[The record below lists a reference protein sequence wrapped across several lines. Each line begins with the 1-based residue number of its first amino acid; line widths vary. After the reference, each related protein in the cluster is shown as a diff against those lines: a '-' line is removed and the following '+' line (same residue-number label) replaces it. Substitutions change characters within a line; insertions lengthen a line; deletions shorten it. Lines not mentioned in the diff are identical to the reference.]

1 MGTRWL
7 LALAVIVSCGG
18 SPRTAAQSPAPSVTL
33 PATPTPVP
41 TPAATPYPPKAE
53 GFASKVLVETPRNLG
68 ESFTGYIWITKAASG
83 LPGVSA
89 TISQSEAFSGYY
101 DKASERSAMKDA
113 IFTTPDL
120 SPLPA
125 GNYTES
131 FRQVT
136 LQSGG
141 RSSAH
146 KHSGTEAVFVLEGSV
161 LVRSGMGVP
170 KTLVVGQGFHII
182 PNTPV
187 QLINVGNGQART
199 LVYSIS
205 PVGQPFTTDLEEAP

>member
-1 MGTRWL
+1 MARRWL
-7 LALAVIVSCGG
+7 LALAVVVSCGG
-18 SPRTAAQSPAPSVTL
+18 SPRTEAQSSATL
-33 PATPTPVP
+33 AATPTPVP
-41 TPAATPYPPKAE
+41 TAAATPYPPKAE
-53 GFASKVLVETPRNLG
+53 GFASKVLVELPRNLG
-68 ESFTGYIWITKAASG
+68 ESFTGFIWIAKAASG
-83 LPGVSA
+83 LPGVST

-101 DKASERSAMKDA
+101 DKASQRSAMKDA
-113 IFTTPDL
+113 LFATPDL

-136 LQSGG
+136 LQPGG

-146 KHSGTEAVFVLEGSV
+146 KHSGIEAVLVLEGSV
-161 LVRSGMGVP
+161 LVRSGMGAP
-170 KTLVVGQGFHII
+170 KTFAVGQGFHII

-187 QLINVGNGQART
+187 QLINLGSGQART

-205 PVGQPFTTDLEEAP
+205 PAGQPFSTDLEEAP